1 MIESESINVTKV
13 FLPNQDEYQEILK
26 KSWDK
31 NWMTNRGDLVKKLE
45 TKIKSKF
52 HIPYMIATTNGTLP
66 IQIALK
72 TLRLTGEII
81 TTPFSYVATTSSIV
95 WEGLTPVFVDIE
107 VDTFTI
113 DPKKIEKK
121 ITEKTSAILATHVF
135 GNPCDV
141 EAIEQLAKKY
151 NLKVIYD
158 AAHSFGVTY
167 KDKSMFNYG
176 DLSTCSFHATKIFH
190 TAEGGA
196 IFTKNE
202 DLFNKLYYH
211 HNFGHN
217 GPEHFHGIG
226 VNAKMSELQAAMG
239 LTVWPYLE
247 TIFSRRKLL
256 FELYQDLLAT
266 RMVFQSIREHTTYNY
281 SYIPVVFESEEQL
294 IKVQKVLNEH
304 HIFPRRYFYPSLN
317 KLPYLEYQQMPIS
330 ETISERILCL
340 PLYYDLN
347 ETQIGMICDLINKNL
362 D

>member
-1 MIESESINVTKV
+1 M
-13 FLPNQDEYQEILK
+13 PNQDEYQEILK